1 MKRTPAK
8 TTAVDPA
15 LLARAQQAHVGDTF
29 THGAMTFTVWMLDA
43 VSGDP
48 ICDVRHAATDARLAP
63 TGERIRIAAA
73 DYPVRVAKT
82 LARGAAFTPAA

>member
-1 MKRTPAK
+1 MKRAPAK

-15 LLARAQQAHVGDTF
+15 LLARAQRAHVGDTF

-48 ICDVRHAATDARLAP
+48 ICDVVNGKA
-63 TGERIRIAAA
+63 GERVRIAAA
-73 DYPVRVAKT
+73 DYPVRAAKT
-82 LARGAAFTPAA
+82 LAKGATFTPAP